1 MKSSSNYLLL
11 FFLLFLITT
20 ISCKKSESVDEFTTN
35 KSLWIGKNI
44 SNYTYT
50 MRLVC
55 FCPPGRVGPHTVK
68 VVKGKIVSVNGSPYD
83 ETKTGK
89 LYPITEYFD
98 FISTNLNQKPF
109 RADITYNP
117 KYGYP
122 EIAYFDFI
130 EAAVDDEIRYAITSF
145 SVN

>member
-1 MKSSSNYLLL
+1 MKFKSILL
-11 FFLLFLITT
+11 FFSLFFIVT
-20 ISCKKSESVDEFTTN
+20 ISCKKSESVDEFSMN
-35 KSLWIGKNI
+35 KSLWKGKNI
-44 SNYTYT
+44 SNYTFT

-55 FCPPGRVGPHTVK
+55 FCPPSRVGPHTVK
-68 VVKGKIVSVNGSPYD
+68 VVKGKIVSVNGLPYD

-109 RADITYNP
+109 RSDITYNP

-122 EIAYFDFI
+122 EIVYFDFN
-130 EAAVDDEIRYAITSF
+130 AAMADDEIRYAIIDF